1 MKKLGYIV
9 PAAIL
14 FLATALPLHAQ
25 LGGCTDSP
33 ENPTVV
39 LGLVVSA
46 ASIGFMQI
54 RNRIGNRR
62 KPDNK

>member
-1 MKKLGYIV
+1 VKKLGYIV